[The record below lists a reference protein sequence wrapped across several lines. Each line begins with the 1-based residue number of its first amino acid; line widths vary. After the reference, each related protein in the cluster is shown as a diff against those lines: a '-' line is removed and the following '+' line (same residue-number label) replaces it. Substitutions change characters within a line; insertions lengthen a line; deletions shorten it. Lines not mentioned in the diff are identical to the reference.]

1 MASGRLSNVR
11 LYLRKILGPREGND
25 LSDGLLLER
34 YLHRRDEAAF
44 AALVSRYGP
53 LVLGVCERV
62 LTDSNDAED
71 AFQATFLVLVRKAGS
86 LDRSGTLSHWLYTVA
101 YRTAVK
107 ARISAARRRAHERQG
122 VEMPAS
128 PVNGDAAWKELR
140 PVLDE
145 ELNRLPE
152 KYRAPL
158 VLCYLEG
165 KTHLQAARD
174 LGWPSGSVSRR
185 MNRARDLLRKRLL
198 KRGIVL
204 APVVLAGLLA
214 QGKASAAVPSALA
227 MSTVKAAMLFKS
239 GALSGTLGVAS
250 SRALY
255 LADEMLRTV
264 LASKLR
270 MALTLLP
277 SLCVCGLIFAS
288 LDVVPPSIYTI
299 PDTRLSRAIDPRH
312 VAYPT
317 QAPYRMLHW
326 GLETGID
333 AHAEP
338 VLSMGFSPDGHFI
351 AVGNRSPDH
360 AIKMY
365 DLLTGEERSR
375 FVGHTGSVHAIA
387 YSPNAKMIATGS
399 QDRTIRLW
407 DAESGRLVTTLRGH
421 EVGVLALA
429 FSPDGHWLVSGSLDK
444 TVRLWSVATFEQRAV
459 LTGHRLPVTSVAFA
473 PNGKYIASAS
483 QDGTAKIWF
492 ASTGRERTTL
502 LGHADVVS
510 SVAFSPDSMSVATG
524 SWDKNVKLWT
534 VATGRERATFQ
545 GHTQKIRCIAFT
557 ADGSMVISGGQDK
570 TIRMWALQPG
580 LSNVVLQA
588 HQDAISCIA
597 CQQGSMR
604 FATGSADRT
613 IKVWSL
619 GMYQVAMR

>member
-11 LYLRKILGPREGND
+11 LYLRKILGPREGD
-25 LSDGLLLER
+25 ELSDGLLLER

-62 LTDSNDAED
+62 LVDSNDAED

-128 PVNGDAAWKELR
+128 PVNGDAAWRELR

-204 APVVLAGLLA
+204 APVVLAALLA
-214 QGKASAAVPSALA
+214 QGKAYAAVPAALA
-227 MSTVKAAMLFKS
+227 TSTVKAAMLFKS
-239 GALSGTLGVAS
+239 GALAGTLGVAS

-255 LADEMLRTV
+255 LADDMLRTV
-264 LASKLR
+264 LASKVRL
-270 MALTLLP
+270 ALTMLP
-277 SLCVCGLIFAS
+277 SVFVCGLIFAT
-288 LDVVPPSIYTI
+288 LDVVPPGIYTI
-299 PDTRLSRAIDPRH
+299 PQANVSRALNPRH
-312 VAYPT
+312 VSYPS
-317 QAPYRMLHW
+317 QATYRTLRW
-326 GLETGID
+326 GLETSID
-333 AHAEP
+333 AIAEP
-338 VLSMGFSPDGHFI
+338 VVSMGLAPDGHFI
-351 AVGNRSPDH
+351 AVGNRYPDH
-360 AIKMY
+360 AVKMY
-365 DLLTGEERSR
+365 DMLTGEERFR
-375 FVGHTGSVHAIA
+375 LVGHTGSVHAIA
-387 YSPNAKMIATGS
+387 YSPNGRLIATGS

-407 DAESGRLVTTLRGH
+407 DAESGRLVRTFRGH

-429 FSPDGHWLVSGSLDK
+429 FSPDGQWLVSGSLDK
-444 TVRLWSVATFEQRAV
+444 TVRLWSVASGEERAV
-459 LTGHRLPVTSVAFA
+459 LSGHRLPVTSVAFS

-483 QDGTAKIWF
+483 QDGTAKIWY

-502 LGHADVVS
+502 RGHSDVVTS
-510 SVAFSPDSMSVATG
+510 IAFSPDSMSLATG

-545 GHTQKIRCIAFT
+545 GHMDKVRCISFT
-557 ADGSMVISGGQDK
+557 ADGSMVISGSQDK
-570 TIRMWALQPG
+570 TIRMWALIPG
-580 LSNVVLQA
+580 LSNVVLEG
-588 HQDAISCIA
+588 HRDAVSCIA
-597 CQQGSMR
+597 WQQGSMR
-604 FATGSADRT
+604 FATGGTDRT

-619 GMYQVAMR
+619 GMYAVAMR